1 MKSRFD
7 DYMKYGTYIPF
18 RLSKQGMEVDLFG
31 TIKTS
36 QIIEKHEGVQG
47 LSHHGGVFFHELPKS
62 APNHEC

>member
-1 MKSRFD
+1 
-7 DYMKYGTYIPF
+7 
-18 RLSKQGMEVDLFG
+18 MEVDLFG